1 MRAVI
6 TVIGKDKVGIIA
18 SLSAICQ
25 KYNINIIDITQK
37 VLSDIFTMIM
47 IVSIDDNKDDF
58 KNLVDAMD
66 KASDELEL
74 EIHVMHED
82 IFNSMHKI

>member
-1 MRAVI
+1 
-6 TVIGKDKVGIIA
+6 
-18 SLSAICQ
+18 
-25 KYNINIIDITQK
+25 
-37 VLSDIFTMIM
+37 MIM

-66 KASDELEL
+66 KASSELEL